1 MHNNTQALDSKNENS
16 RTFYHEGSV
25 ISYVLTRKN
34 VKNINLR
41 VRLDGTVTVSAP
53 SSVPLAKIES
63 FIQSKANFILKAQS
77 EFSKTTKT
85 NDKKLEFIHN
95 ERMLEEVLIEAFED
109 FKSYNFQMPTLK
121 VRTMKTRWGSCTPAH
136 NSITL
141 NRNLLAYPRET
152 IKYVATHELC
162 HMIHPNHSKDFY
174 DLLTQIMPNWKILR
188 EQLRK

>member
-1 MHNNTQALDSKNENS
+1 MSSKIENS

-41 VRLDGTVTVSAP
+41 IRLDGSVAVSAP
-53 SSVPLAKIES
+53 PAVPLGKIET
-63 FIQSKANFILKAQS
+63 FIQSKAGFILKAQK
-77 EFSKTTKT
+77 EFGETPKF
-85 NDKKLEFIHN
+85 NNEKLKFIHD
-95 ERMLEEVLIEAFED
+95 ERILEEVLVEAFDE
-109 FKSYNFQMPTLK
+109 FKAYNLKFPTLK
-121 VRTMKTRWGSCTPAH
+121 IRTMKTRWGSCTPAH
-136 NSITL
+136 NSVTL

-152 IKYVATHELC
+152 IKYVAVHELC

-174 DLLTQIMPNWKILR
+174 DLLEKILPDWKICK